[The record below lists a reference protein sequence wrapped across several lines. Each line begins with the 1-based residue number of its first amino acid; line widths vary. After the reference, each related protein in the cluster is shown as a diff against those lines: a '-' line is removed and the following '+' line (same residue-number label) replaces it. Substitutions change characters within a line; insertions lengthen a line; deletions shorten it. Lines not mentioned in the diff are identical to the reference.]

1 MPMNDCLSRS
11 NNDAVSENSPVPM
24 ATASTPK
31 VTMAPMASLN
41 ADSLITVCATR
52 SRILTCRKIGTKVAG
67 SVEAS
72 AAPISN
78 ATIQGRP
85 STICAARP
93 VIAAVI
99 STPTVAITTI
109 VIHTCFK
116 TSKRNDAPPSN
127 RM

>member
-1 MPMNDCLSRS
+1 VL
-11 NNDAVSENSPVPM
+11 AV

-41 ADSLITVCATR
+41 ADSLMTVCATR
-52 SRILTCRKIGTKVAG
+52 PRILICRNIGTSVAG

-72 AAPISN
+72 AAPISS
-78 ATIQGRP
+78 ATIQGSLRA
-85 STICAARP
+85 TCAAKP

-99 STPTVAITTI
+99 STPIVAITTI
-109 VIHTCFK
+109 VIHTFF
-116 TSKRNDAPPSN
+116 SIWRRSDAPPSN